1 MKANDADLVRFRR
14 KSYTILVNDSSNS
27 TTHQGG
33 DFVRTEVHQSDR
45 QRGTAETVG
54 GFSSVATGPESSLA
68 RQLPVQG
75 GSKRFAPKPDGR
87 ALMVICAY
95 NENVKLSNTLSR
107 FPKRSERD
115 YDVLV
120 VDDGSTDGSIES
132 IDTGEFLVHRLGA
145 CIGVGAAIRKAIRI
159 AQERDYHVI
168 MFMAGND
175 KDRPA
180 EIPRILD
187 PVRNQGFALVQGSR
201 YLPGG
206 DFGNMPIYRR
216 ITTQFVHPLLFSLA
230 VRKRLTDTTNGFRA
244 IHLGVF
250 DDPAIDIDQPWLDQ
264 YEMEVYLR
272 FEVVRLGYL
281 HGEVPCTK
289 IYPPKKLGIT
299 KMKPITGWWSIL
311 RPIFLL
317 GLGLRR

>member
-1 MKANDADLVRFRR
+1 LSDV
-14 KSYTILVNDSSNS
+14 
-27 TTHQGG
+27 
-33 DFVRTEVHQSDR
+33 TEPVPLPAQ
-45 QRGTAETVG
+45 A
-54 GFSSVATGPESSLA
+54 
-68 RQLPVQG
+68 LPVQG
-75 GSKRFAPKPDGR
+75 GAKRFEPDPDAR
-87 ALMVICAY
+87 ALMVICAF
-95 NENVKLSNTLSR
+95 NENVKLHSTLSR
-107 FPKRSERD
+107 IPKKAQRD

-120 VDDGSTDGSIES
+120 VDDGSTDGSIET
-132 IDTGEFLVHRLGA
+132 IDPGEFLVHRIGA
-145 CIGVGAAIRKAIRI
+145 CVGVGAAIRTAIRI
-159 AQERDYHVI
+159 ARERNYQVI

-187 PVRNQGFALVQGSR
+187 PVRHQGFALVQGSR

-206 DFGNMPIYRR
+206 DYGNMPVYRR

-230 VRKRLTDTTNGFRA
+230 ARKRLTDTTNGFRA

-272 FEVVRLGYL
+272 FSIVRLGYL

-299 KMKPITGWWSIL
+299 KMKPVTGWWSIL

-317 GLGLRR
+317 GFGLKR